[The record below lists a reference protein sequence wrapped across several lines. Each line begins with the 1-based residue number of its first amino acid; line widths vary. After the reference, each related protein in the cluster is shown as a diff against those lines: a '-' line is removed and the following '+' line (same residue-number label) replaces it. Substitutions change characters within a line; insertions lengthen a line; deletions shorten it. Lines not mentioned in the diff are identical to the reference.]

1 MAGKKFGVKKA
12 IAIVSCLTV
21 AGIGLFFGGK
31 FIYQKLITEPTP
43 RPTPVTPVYPV
54 KPIEAVK
61 LEAPVIKYNAETN
74 FVSWNKIENA
84 INYKLTINGEE
95 FETTETSFQTNLKEQ
110 TDFKITVQA
119 LGDGKNYEDSSISVL
134 EGYRENQDFVAF
146 NKFNQNV
153 VECFADYKDIDGT
166 YNFHKIL
173 NVECV
178 DNKVNVLFEYNYAE
192 IEDVNFYKTAT
203 FDLNGVYEMQDN
215 SLQSVAKASDY
226 FKDLDIETDKGVMQL
241 YYDSNGCYEK
251 LLQDTKL
258 NGKLKDYL
266 DQGYTATKL
275 YSEVVL
281 IGWDEKRFA
290 IDSVLK
296 LSKNDDIK
304 IVKIKHTID
313 QKFNKEYEI
322 FQYMNAY
329 VDGTAED
336 VTIQE
341 TSFEELTNSVVVW
354 HEAQE
359 KFKFTDLNAKKE
371 TNTQIETMFINLN
384 NGTYKLTFPA
394 YSLER

>member
-110 TDFKITVQA
+110 ADYKITVQA

-153 VECFADYKDIDGT
+153 ADYFANFKDLDGT

-173 NVECV
+173 NVESS
-178 DNKVNVLFEYNYAE
+178 DNKINITYEYNYIGHE
-192 IEDVNFYKTAT
+192 EVNFYRTAT
-203 FDLNGVYEMQDN
+203 FDLNGIFAMQDN
-215 SLQSVAKASDY
+215 SLQSLAKASEY
-226 FKDLDIETDKGVMQL
+226 FKNLDIKVDRGIMQL
-241 YYDSNGCYEK
+241 YDSSNACYEK
-251 LLQDTKL
+251 LLQDEKL
-258 NGKLKDYL
+258 NGILKDYL

-275 YSEVVL
+275 YSEVAP
-281 IGWDEKRFA
+281 IGGEYRKFDIKSTIKLRRNDE
-290 IDSVLK
+290 
-296 LSKNDDIK
+296 IK
-304 IVKIKHTID
+304 IVKTTHRVTQKHDDYMEIKDYI
-313 QKFNKEYEI
+313 
-322 FQYMNAY
+322 NAY
-329 VDGTAED
+329 INNSFDGI
-336 VTIQE
+336 TISE
-341 TSFEELTNSVVVW
+341 EYFEELTNSVVVW
-354 HEAQE
+354 HEVQE
-359 KFKFTDLNAKKE
+359 KFKDTEVNAKKE
-371 TNTQIETMFINLN
+371 TSIQIETMFINFN
-384 NGTYKLTFPA
+384 NVTYKLSSPA